1 LPSPAIRVGISR
13 RYAKGRFAIR
23 GRNPCDHSHRDYF
36 DGIPELSDSLGNLGG
51 KEMRVVGL
59 FVVVTIAIGMA
70 EGLDTPGGV
79 SLWHIL
85 LVAIAAF
92 AVERLYS
99 GFVMKERRGI
109 E

>member
-1 LPSPAIRVGISR
+1 
-13 RYAKGRFAIR
+13 
-23 GRNPCDHSHRDYF
+23 
-36 DGIPELSDSLGNLGG
+36 
-51 KEMRVVGL
+51 MRVAGL
-59 FVVVTIAIGMA
+59 FVIMTIAIGIA

-79 SLWHIL
+79 SVWHIL

-99 GFVMKERRGI
+99 SFVMKERRGI

>member
-1 LPSPAIRVGISR
+1 MVCRV
-13 RYAKGRFAIR
+13 
-23 GRNPCDHSHRDYF
+23 SH
-36 DGIPELSDSLGNLGG
+36 LSHYILLHCQNGD
-51 KEMRVVGL
+51 KKMRVAGL
-59 FVVVTIAIGMA
+59 FVVMTIAIGIV

-99 GFVMKERRGI
+99 GFVMKERCGI
-109 E
+109 